1 MKKTLLLVVL
11 LLLSMAVPAQVSFS
25 ARVFF
30 PPEVPLDPMFIK
42 YEPFCLKIDSE
53 DTVRYC
59 YCDSITTVR
68 FDSIATGSLCH
79 LIYRDFGDSYDY
91 PVFTITTDT
100 HIDSLVMQRNPYIR
114 NLFRTKTKKD
124 STLKSQ
130 ATQWSH
136 DVEGRDTFWYENDFW
151 LDDEPHS
158 LKLARLY
165 YADWVAPLATWR
177 TWPHTADSAYRY
189 CLLASKQYPYL
200 YYPLRQLA
208 YHLGK
213 TLKMKPP
220 KAPDEHTYLPLP
232 ALPDKWWTD
241 TTADLFTPWEQHN
254 QENSYAREYTLGK
267 AHEKSLC
274 YPLAADGTIRYIET
288 CPLSGIL
295 ICRIEDGRMH
305 RKGLVWGKRGITND
319 ETYYLTA
326 EDAEDL
332 DSVALAIAA
341 FQRAGR
347 PEDESGNYVIDGCTF
362 VLEYIIDGR
371 YHRYTTSS
379 GAVPPELKTIME
391 ALARISKN
399 NE

>member
-1 MKKTLLLVVL
+1 M
-11 LLLSMAVPAQVSFS
+11 LLLSLAVSAQVTFS

-30 PPEVPLDPMFIK
+30 PPEAPLEPMFIK
-42 YEPFCLKIDSE
+42 YQPFCLKVDSE

-59 YCDSITTVR
+59 YCDSTATIR
-68 FDSIATGSLCH
+68 FDSIAVGSLCH
-79 LIYRDFGDSYDY
+79 LIYRDFEDSYDY
-91 PVFTITTDT
+91 PVFTITADT
-100 HIDSLVMQRNPYIR
+100 YIDSLVMRLTPKEKR
-114 NLFRTKTKKD
+114 EEMFRTKTEKD
-124 STLKSQ
+124 SALKSQ
-130 ATQWSH
+130 AAQWSL
-136 DVEGRDTFWYENDFW
+136 DVEGRDTFWYDENDFW

-165 YADWVAPLATWR
+165 YADWVAPLVTWR
-177 TWPHTADSAYRY
+177 TWPHVADSAYRY
-189 CLLASKQYPYL
+189 CLLANKQYPYL

-208 YHLGK
+208 HHLGK
-213 TLKMKPP
+213 TLETKPP
-220 KAPDEHTYLPLP
+220 KDPDEHTYLPQP
-232 ALPDKWWTD
+232 AMPDKWWTD
-241 TTADLFTPWEQHN
+241 TTADLFTPWAIHTQKN
-254 QENSYAREYTLGK
+254 TYARESTLGK

-274 YPLAADGTIRYIET
+274 YPLAANGTIRYIET
-288 CPLSGIL
+288 CPLSGTL
-295 ICRIEDGRMH
+295 ICRIEGGRMY

-347 PEDESGNYVIDGCTF
+347 PEDESGNYVIDGCSF

-371 YHRYTTSS
+371 YHRYETSS

-391 ALARISKN
+391 ALERISKRRQ
-399 NE
+399 